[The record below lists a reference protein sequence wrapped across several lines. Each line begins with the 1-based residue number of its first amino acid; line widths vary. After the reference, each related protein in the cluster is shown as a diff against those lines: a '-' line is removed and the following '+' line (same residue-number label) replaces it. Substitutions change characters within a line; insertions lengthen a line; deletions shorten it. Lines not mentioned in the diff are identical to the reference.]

1 MLTRFI
7 IFILFCHLLLLAHD
21 FYNFYNRKKNGKF
34 HSDLLYLIKDEIIIL
49 LILSVVSFVIFG
61 DLYLFEIAINTINN
75 IEIEK
80 PFVKPFKYE

>member
-34 HSDLLYLIKDEIIIL
+34 HSDFLFLIKNEIMIS
-49 LILSVVSFVIFG
+49 LILTVASLVVFG

-80 PFVKPFKYE
+80 P

>member
-7 IFILFCHLLLLAHD
+7 IFILFCHLLLLGHD
-21 FYNFYNRKKNGKF
+21 LYRLRKTGKF
-34 HSDLLYLIKDEIIIL
+34 HSDFLFLIKNEIIIL
-49 LILSVVSFVIFG
+49 LILTVASLVVFG
-61 DLYLFEIAINTINN
+61 DFYLFEIAINTINN